1 MQFKHPELLYALFFL
16 IIPILVHLFHLR
28 KFQKTPFTNVKFLK
42 KVTLHTFA
50 SGDGTKSIFKS
61 VVSIRVL

>member
-42 KVTLHTFA
+42 KVTLHTR
-50 SGDGTKSIFKS
+50 KSSQLKKWL
-61 VVSIRVL
+61 VLTSRLLA